1 MINLTLLNNN
11 YMTLNNIILV
21 YNDKEDSFYVH
32 HDYLLPRVPLAL
44 EWLNHDPLNTNEPGI
59 YFFKQMKQ

>member
-1 MINLTLLNNN
+1 
-11 YMTLNNIILV
+11 MTLNNIILV